1 MNLRYATYVT
11 SMTNEYNYDGMCL
24 LGKIITDM
32 RHIIAILIRNTS
44 IEIKTKFII
53 SLNGF

>member
-1 MNLRYATYVT
+1 MHLRYATYVT